1 MEKPWGHIAKL
12 RHLIVLGHRASFMIK
27 FVLAALQL
35 VKFDVQSVTNERP
48 CPCPD
53 LHCQHAGASRC
64 LTDSQIKGLTIVNNL

>member
-12 RHLIVLGHRASFMIK
+12 SHLIVLGHRACFMIK

-48 CPCPD
+48 CP
-53 LHCQHAGASRC
+53 SRSA
-64 LTDSQIKGLTIVNNL
+64 LSTRRRATISNR